1 MLVGRRP
8 EMAVI
13 SQLLS
18 DARQGQSAALVV
30 RGEAGV
36 GKSALLDQAVEEAT
50 GFSVLR
56 GVGVEGEADLAY
68 AALHQIL
75 RPAFGRISSL
85 PAPQAAAL
93 QAAFALTD
101 DTVDER
107 FRVSLGV
114 LGLLSEA
121 AEEQP
126 VLCIVDDAQW
136 LDQASS
142 DSLLFAARRLQAESV
157 VLLFGARDVAD
168 RPFEARGID
177 ELRLSGLT
185 VQDARRLVAD
195 QLGSFAAAE
204 VVEWVV
210 DNARGNPLALMELP
224 ATLTQQQLAGLD
236 PIARRIAAPTTVE
249 QVYLDRVEQLPDE
262 TRHLLLL
269 AAAEETGARGAI
281 ERAAKSVGRDIAD
294 LQPAETVGLLRVD
307 SERLE
312 FRHPL
317 VRSAVYRSARFTE
330 REDAHRVLAV
340 ASEAEGNPDRAA
352 WHRAA
357 ATVGSD
363 EDVARELETTA
374 ERAKLRSGHAA
385 AASALE
391 RAAELSADD
400 QSRGRRLVA
409 AANEAWSAGQPERA
423 ASMLDRAAAL
433 VEGTALRADIAG
445 LRGVIQWRCGS
456 LIDACNTLVAGAA
469 LVSSIDQPRALQIL
483 ADAALAAWDMGDYD
497 RLAEIGASAEAL
509 EVHDEVHTLL
519 RRVLVSCVEMTKG
532 NPPDDLAALSGELA
546 RAVELEDTR
555 LVVWS
560 AITAEVAGEEA
571 LERALIERS
580 ESLARATSDVDRLIV
595 VLESTA
601 VQGFLAGD
609 MSVTS
614 EATEGLQLALEAGL
628 PNAANLNLAALSW
641 ISAVQGHA
649 DECRRQAAS
658 VIERARPNGQGIA
671 LAIAEWAIALLD
683 LGIGHPEEAVA
694 RLSNLHG
701 ARSGIGHPFY
711 TLNSAPDL
719 IEACIRAG
727 RRDTAEEALKA
738 LLATGT
744 EDAAAWALAYGAR
757 CRGMLSDGDVAE
769 TEFQLA
775 LSLHELGTNLFDRA
789 RTQLVYGEFL
799 RRERRRGDAREQL
812 RSALETFERLRAEP
826 WAERAR
832 TELRATGETARKRD
846 PSTFDDLTPQELQ
859 IARLVAEGSSNKEV
873 AAQLFLSPRT
883 VEYHLRKVFAKL
895 GIGSRAEL
903 IRHGVVRRDDVTP
916 AALS

>member
-1 MLVGRRP
+1 MLVGRRQ

-13 SQLLS
+13 SQMLA
-18 DARQGQSAALVV
+18 DARRGRSSALVV

-36 GKSALLDQAVEEAT
+36 GKSALLEHAVQEAT
-50 GFSVLR
+50 GFTVLR
-56 GVGVEGEADLAY
+56 GVGVEGEAELAY

-75 RPAFGRISSL
+75 RPSFERISRL

-93 QAAFALTD
+93 HAAFALTD
-101 DTVDER
+101 ETVDER

-114 LGLLSEA
+114 LGLMSET
-121 AEEQP
+121 AEDQP

-157 VLLFGARDVAD
+157 VLLFGARDVSS

-185 VQDARRLVAD
+185 AQDARRLVGD
-195 QLGSFAAAE
+195 QLGSSVVAG
-204 VVEWVV
+204 VVEWIV

-224 ATLTQQQLAGLD
+224 ATLTQPQLAGVD

-281 ERAAKSVGRDIAD
+281 QRAAQSVGRDIAD
-294 LQPAETVGLLRVD
+294 LQPAETVGLIRVD

-330 REDAHRVLAV
+330 REEAHRVLAV

-357 ATVGSD
+357 ATVGFDD
-363 EDVARELETTA
+363 EVARELETTA

-400 QSRGRRLVA
+400 QARGRRLVA
-409 AANEAWSAGQPERA
+409 AASAAWSAGQPERA
-423 ASMLDRAAAL
+423 TSMLDRASGL

-469 LVSSIDQPRALQIL
+469 LVSSIDQPRALEIL
-483 ADAALAAWDMGDYD
+483 ADASLAAWDMGDYA
-497 RLAEIGASAEAL
+497 RLGEIGASAADL
-509 EVHDEVHTLL
+509 HVDDEVHGLL
-519 RRVLVSCVEMTKG
+519 RHVLVSAVDMTQG
-532 NPPDDLAALSGELA
+532 NPPGDVAALAADLA
-546 RAVELEDTR
+546 RAVELDDTR
-555 LVVWS
+555 LIVWS
-560 AITAEVAGEEA
+560 AIAAEVAGEEA

-580 ESLARATSDVDRLIV
+580 ETLARATSDVDRLIV
-595 VLESTA
+595 VLESSA

-614 EATEGLQLALEAGL
+614 EATEGLQLAMEAGL
-628 PNAANLNLAALSW
+628 PNAANLNRAALSW
-641 ISAVQGHA
+641 IAAVQGRA
-649 DECRRQAAS
+649 DECRRDAAT

-683 LGIGHPEEAVA
+683 LGTGHPDETVA
-694 RLSNLHG
+694 RLTNLHS
-701 ARSGIGHPFY
+701 APSGIGHPFY

-719 IEACIRAG
+719 IEACVRAG
-727 RRDTAEEALKA
+727 RRETAEMAMA
-738 LLATGT
+738 TLLVPGSD
-744 EDAAAWALAYGAR
+744 DAAPWALAYAAR
-757 CRGMLSDGDVAE
+757 CRALLSEGGEAE
-769 TEFQLA
+769 SEFQAA
-775 LSLHELGTNLFDRA
+775 LKLHDLGTNLFDRA
-789 RTQLVYGEFL
+789 RTELLYGEFL

-895 GIGSRAEL
+895 GIGSRSEL
-903 IRHGVVRRDDVTP
+903 IRHGVVRRDEAP
-916 AALS
+916 AVLS

>member
-1 MLVGRRP
+1 MLVGRRQ
-8 EMAVI
+8 EMAAI
-13 SQLLS
+13 DQLLA
-18 DARQGQSAALVV
+18 DARQGRSAAVV
-30 RGEAGV
+30 IRGEAGV
-36 GKSALLDQAVEEAT
+36 GKSALLDYAVQEAS
-50 GFSVLR
+50 GFTVLR

-75 RPAFGRISSL
+75 RPVFDRISRL
-85 PAPQAAAL
+85 PEPQAAAL
-93 QAAFALTD
+93 QGAFALTD
-101 DTVDER
+101 ETVDER

-121 AEEQP
+121 AEDGP

-136 LDQASS
+136 LDQASA
-142 DSLLFAARRLQAESV
+142 DGLLFAARRLQAESV
-157 VLLFGARDVAD
+157 VLLFGARDVSD

-177 ELRLSGLT
+177 ELRLPGLT
-185 VQDARRLVAD
+185 MSDARQLVNA
-195 QLGSFAAAE
+195 QLGSSVGAG
-204 VVEWVV
+204 VVEWLV

-224 ATLTQQQLAGLD
+224 ATLTQPQLSGLD
-236 PIARRIAAPTTVE
+236 PITRRIAAPTTVE
-249 QVYLDRVEQLPDE
+249 QVYLDRVQQLPDE

-281 ERAAKSVGRDIAD
+281 ERAATSVGRNIAD
-294 LQPAETVGLLRVD
+294 LQAAETLGLIRVD

-340 ASEAEGNPDRAA
+340 ASEAEGNADRAA

-357 ATVGSD
+357 ATVGAD
-363 EDVARELETTA
+363 EEVARQLETTA
-374 ERAKLRSGHAA
+374 ERARLRSGHAA

-391 RAAELSADD
+391 RAAELSGDD
-400 QSRGRRLVA
+400 QARGRRLVSA
-409 AANEAWSAGQPERA
+409 AKEAWSAGQPERA
-423 ASMLDRAAAL
+423 TSMLDRAAGL

-456 LIDACNTLVAGAA
+456 LVDACNTLVAGAA
-469 LVSSIDQPRALQIL
+469 LVSSVDPPRALEIL
-483 ADAALAAWDMGDYD
+483 ADAALAAWDMGSYD
-497 RLAEIGASAEAL
+497 RLAEIGASASTL
-509 EVHDEVHTLL
+509 EVDGEVHSLL
-519 RRVLVSCVEMTKG
+519 RHVLVSAVEMTRG
-532 NPPDDLAALSGELA
+532 NPPGDVAALAADLA
-546 RAVELEDTR
+546 RAIELEDTR

-560 AITAEVAGEEA
+560 AIAAEVAGEEA

-580 ESLARATSDVDRLIV
+580 ETLARATSDVDRLIV

-609 MSVTS
+609 MTVTS

-641 ISAVQGHA
+641 IAAVQGHA
-649 DECRRQAAS
+649 DDCRRQATS

-683 LGIGHPEEAVA
+683 LGTGHPEEAVA
-694 RLSNLHG
+694 RLTNLHS
-701 ARSGIGHPFY
+701 APSGIGHPFY

-727 RRDTAEEALKA
+727 RRHTAEEAMAA
-738 LLATGT
+738 LLVPGSD
-744 EDAAAWALAYGAR
+744 DAAPWALAYAAR
-757 CRGMLSDGDVAE
+757 CRGLLAEGGVAE
-769 TEFQLA
+769 SEFQTA
-775 LSLHELGTNLFDRA
+775 LKLHDLGTNLFDRA
-789 RTQLVYGEFL
+789 RTELLYGEFL

-812 RSALETFERLRAEP
+812 RSALETFERMRAEP

-859 IARLVAEGSSNKEV
+859 IARLVGEGRSNKEV

-903 IRHGVVRRDDVTP
+903 IRHSVIRRDET
-916 AALS
+916 AALT

>member
-8 EMAVI
+8 EMAAI
-13 SQLLS
+13 DQLLG
-18 DARQGQSAALVV
+18 DARQGRSAALVL

-36 GKSALLDQAVEEAT
+36 GKSALLDYATQEAKE
-50 GFSVLR
+50 FHLLR

-75 RPAFGRISSL
+75 RPVFDRIPRL

-101 DTVDER
+101 ETVDER

-114 LGLLSEA
+114 LGLLSEV
-121 AEEQP
+121 AEDKP
-126 VLCIVDDAQW
+126 VLCIVDDAQL
-136 LDQASS
+136 LDQASA

-157 VLLFGARDVAD
+157 VLLFGARDLTD
-168 RPFEARGID
+168 RSFEARGVDDI
-177 ELRLSGLT
+177 RLSGLSS
-185 VQDARRLVAD
+185 QDARNLASS
-195 QLGSFAAAE
+195 QLGASASPG
-204 VVEWVV
+204 VVEWLI
-210 DNARGNPLALMELP
+210 DNARGNPLALIELP

-236 PIARRIAAPTTVE
+236 PIVRRIAEPTTVE
-249 QVYLDRVEQLPDE
+249 QVYLDRVRDLPDE

-269 AAAEETGARGAI
+269 AAAEETGARAAI
-281 ERAAKSVGRDIAD
+281 ERAATSVGRDITD
-294 LQPAETVGLLRVD
+294 LQPAETVGLIRVD

-340 ASEAEGNPDRAA
+340 ASDGEGNPDRAA

-357 ATVGSD
+357 ATVGAD
-363 EDVARELETTA
+363 EDVARDLETTA

-400 QSRGRRLVA
+400 QTRGRRLVA
-409 AANEAWSAGQPERA
+409 AANAAWSAGQPERA
-423 ASMLDRAAAL
+423 TSMLDRAAGL
-433 VEGTALRADIAG
+433 VEGTSLRADIAG

-469 LVSSIDQPRALQIL
+469 LISSIDQPRALEIL
-483 ADAALAAWDMGDYD
+483 GDAALAAWDMGDYR
-497 RLAEIGASAEAL
+497 RLAEIGDAVAAL
-509 EVHDEVHTLL
+509 HVDGEVYTLL
-519 RRVLVSCVEMTKG
+519 RHVLASSIEMSKG
-532 NPPDDLAALSGELA
+532 NPPGDIAALSADLA
-546 RAVELEDTR
+546 RAIELEDTR

-560 AITAEVAGEEA
+560 AIAAELAGEEA

-580 ESLARATSDVDRLIV
+580 ETLARATSDVDRLIV

-614 EATEGLQLALEAGL
+614 EATEGLQLAMEAGL

-641 ISAVQGHA
+641 IAAVQGHA
-649 DECRRQAAS
+649 DECRRQAAT

-683 LGIGHPEEAVA
+683 LGTGHPDEAVA
-694 RLSNLHG
+694 RLTNLHG
-701 ARSGIGHPFY
+701 APSGIGHPFY

-727 RRDTAEEALKA
+727 RRDTAEEGLA
-738 LLATGT
+738 LLAPDS
-744 EDAAAWALAYGAR
+744 DAAAWALAYAAR
-757 CRGMLSDGDVAE
+757 CRGMLSEGAVAE
-769 TEFQLA
+769 AEFEQALQL
-775 LSLHELGTNLFDRA
+775 HDLGTNAFDKA
-789 RTQLVYGEFL
+789 RTELVYGEFL

-812 RSALETFERLRAEP
+812 RKALETFERLRAEP
-826 WAERAR
+826 WADRAR

-903 IRHGVVRRDDVTP
+903 IRHGIVRREEP
-916 AALS
+916 ASASLT